1 MNETQYAKG
10 IKAQNLRAFLE
21 LWPLIEAG
29 IDETK
34 NSINDFSDQ
43 FLEQEDSE
51 YSWCYLYEFQ
61 ADDLVLILLSTLTGV
76 VKPDQIIDYLK
87 QMADTPGNIGALP
100 DLFEQVNEHFRA
112 RSDPTKE
119 DIEAIRPYLPM
130 VSAAFVAM
138 QYSLFCLL
146 YHGCYLNELIGR
158 ARDGDFKALFDAIKI
173 DTSVIGCPSVV
184 DKISTATRLQDKRFF
199 AKLKAATT
207 GKKEKLR
214 QANFQK
220 MRLVFKVLHEAGA
233 TRLTDSQLHHLFVE
247 ELKLYTSNA
256 KGGGVDKALRKF
268 ADTYMKQCATT

>member
-1 MNETQYAKG
+1 MNGTHYAEG

-21 LWPLIEAG
+21 LWPLVEAG

-51 YSWCYLYEFQ
+51 YSWCYLYELP
-61 ADDLVLILLSTLTGV
+61 ADELVLVLFSALTGF
-76 VKPDQIIDYLK
+76 VKPDQITDWLK
-87 QMADTPGNIGALP
+87 QMADSPGNIGALP
-100 DLFEQVNEHFRA
+100 DMFDQVKEHFEA
-112 RSDPTKE
+112 RPDPTKE
-119 DIEAIRPYLPM
+119 DIEDIRPDLPV

-146 YHGCYLNELIGR
+146 YHGCYLNELIDR
-158 ARDGDFKALFDAIKI
+158 ARDGDTKALFDAIKI

-199 AKLKAATT
+199 AKLKAAIN

-220 MRLVFKVLHEAGA
+220 MRLVFKVLHEADA
-233 TRLTDSQLHHLFVE
+233 ARLTDAQLHHLFVE

-268 ADTYMKQCATT
+268 ADTYMKQYATT

>member
-1 MNETQYAKG
+1 MIEPQYTEG
-10 IKAQNLRAFLE
+10 ITAQNLRVFLE

-34 NSINDFSDQ
+34 DSINDCSDQ
-43 FLEQEDSE
+43 FLEQEDGE
-51 YSWCYLYEFQ
+51 YSWCYLYELP
-61 ADDLVLILLSTLTGV
+61 ADELVLILFSTLTGV
-76 VKPDQIIDYLK
+76 VKQDQFADWLK

-100 DLFEQVNEHFRA
+100 DLFDQVKEHFKA
-112 RSDPTKE
+112 RPDPTKA
-119 DIEAIRPYLPM
+119 DIEAIRSDLPI

-146 YHGCYLNELIGR
+146 YHGCYLNELIER
-158 ARDGDFKALFDAIKI
+158 ARNGDTKALFDAVKI

-199 AKLKAATT
+199 AKLKAAIN

-233 TRLTDSQLHHLFVE
+233 TRLTDTQLHHLFVE

-268 ADTYMKQCATT
+268 ADTYMKQYATT